1 MIHWWNAILVMAVV
15 WMSLA
20 FITQSINIIRNNR
33 KGGAMTAVLLVLTIG
48 FAVAFW
54 NLF

>member
-1 MIHWWNAILVMAVV
+1 MVHWWNAILVMMVA

-20 FITQSINIIRNNR
+20 FVTQSINIIRSNR
-33 KGGAMTAVLLVLTIG
+33 KGGTITAVVLVLTIG